1 MDYGAPPVN
10 FQLSNNLNKN
20 LSEISNIKENS
31 FSDTFNINNKI
42 NLNNEININKNKEG
56 NKIRININSKKLELL
71 THSNLVESIQFIEY
85 TCDLTLN
92 DQRYENKTYNIFKI
106 IKNEEKKCYDI
117 IIDDNAQLFKQ
128 NINSKKYIFFN
139 DKSNKSYTNE
149 KEDENFNM
157 AKIKTNKENIYRINN
172 KDINVK
178 NKGISYINNQ
188 KNEINIDDKIN
199 TNKRI
204 NLQNQKHTNNKIYE
218 HNNINNHKYIND
230 NLENEKE
237 EEEEEEENN
246 IINDK
251 TKNFIKC
258 TDCDLVYDT
267 VEEMT
272 KHYYLI
278 HDISQ
283 KKEEIKIEKKVINN
297 KKEEVN
303 KNFEKWAE
311 KRVQNKN
318 KNIIDEEKEENKKK
332 MTEDI
337 EKIFKEKG
345 LKIQE
350 KMKEITLEKRKIL
363 EGLKDI
369 KFKDKES
376 EEAKRIE
383 INKYIKERRR
393 KEKERINQETKEL
406 IKQLK
411 NENKRKITEI
421 KLNKKQDKN
430 IKIKEEP
437 KNLLGNKSSNG
448 EIKIREDLKNK
459 EDLKNQIS
467 INQKE
472 DKDNSHKDANSK
484 NLFLTLEQKPFLNV
498 KDTHLFI
505 ICEICNRRFKSKDA
519 LFAHAKD
526 KRHFQCNICG
536 KIFSSKIAIDS
547 HCKDKSHF

>member
-10 FQLSNNLNKN
+10 FQLNNNPNKN

-42 NLNNEININKNKEG
+42 NLNNEIKVNKNKEE

-71 THSNLVESIQFIEY
+71 THSNLVELIQFIEY

-106 IKNEEKKCYDI
+106 IKNKDKKCYDI

-139 DKSNKSYTNE
+139 DKSNKSYLNE
-149 KEDENFNM
+149 EKDENFNM
-157 AKIKTNKENIYRINN
+157 IKIKRNKENIYRINN

-188 KNEINIDDKIN
+188 KNEINFDDKIN
-199 TNKRI
+199 PNKRI
-204 NLQNQKHTNNKIYE
+204 NLSNQKHTNNKIYE
-218 HNNINNHKYIND
+218 YNNINNHKYIND
-230 NLENEKE
+230 NFENEK

-267 VEEMT
+267 VEEMA

-278 HDISQ
+278 HDTSK

-311 KRVQNKN
+311 KRVQNNN

-430 IKIKEEP
+430 IKIKGEP
-437 KNLLGNKSSNG
+437 KNLFGIKSSNG

-505 ICEICNRRFKSKDA
+505 ICEICNRRFKSKEA

-526 KRHFQCNICG
+526 KRHFQCNTCG
-536 KIFSSKIAIDS
+536 KIFPSKIAIDS